1 MGILVVSLHTADSL
15 LIRRRSA
22 TDQPEIYEP
31 APCWVATSD
40 TNTWNV
46 SAARVGPISYATTF
60 PSLLVLGREKK
71 KEKRK
76 KEKKKSLYCIIS

>member
-71 KEKRK
+71 RK
-76 KEKKKSLYCIIS
+76 KGRK